1 MLSFMTIVEVKDTA
15 LQSAGYQSSQSCALV
30 TPATLPLHLFNPGL
44 LCVLYFG
51 RTFVPP
57 FRQQI
62 AVQIAIRRFVLHAS
76 TSLDGDTDTDT
87 DTAIDEQGQCQGNLQ
102 RPAGI
107 DQARPNQARLGQARL
122 SLLGGAINQSDRQA
136 VRQTVR
142 QPVGQP
148 VG

>member
-1 MLSFMTIVEVKDTA
+1 MTIVEVKDTA

-30 TPATLPLHLFNPGL
+30 SPAALPLHLFNPGL
-44 LCVLYFG
+44 VCVLYFG

-87 DTAIDEQGQCQGNLQ
+87 DTNTAMHEQGQCQGNLQ

-107 DQARPNQARLGQARL
+107 DQARTNQTRPG
-122 SLLGGAINQSDRQA
+122 
-136 VRQTVR
+136 
-142 QPVGQP
+142 
-148 VG
+148 